1 MNSSDPPIFSALST
15 SARQLYLLLRCIS
28 FTPKAEVQITPE
40 GLRFSAEEARVI
52 QGLAFLE
59 KGLFTSYVFN
69 EPAAAYNNSNN
80 NDPASDDSTSETSPT
95 PNFQISLA
103 ALLETLQIFGI
114 SDPTSSSSSHSFRNP
129 NGGFTSTYPT
139 AFTTPSLALH
149 SSGGTCRISYRSS
162 GSPLS
167 ITITEGGVTTTC
179 DLTTYEPA
187 SNYLDEGIPLQRDAL
202 TLKIIMRSTWLSD
215 AITELANTNPTVL
228 VINASNTTPPFFAL
242 EGQGGPFGDGT
253 VEFLPTST
261 TADSAT
267 SSARSSGGSSS
278 SRKTPLVTETFS
290 VAAPA
295 GTHGRVRQRYRFDLI
310 RKAARA
316 MALASKVSVRQDRQG
331 VLSLQFMIEIGGDG
345 AAGGN
350 REGSIAYGG
359 GGVTNGAAAG
369 AAGGQVTFVD
379 FRFVPLIDE
388 EEDEDGDETHQGGSD
403 EEL

>member
-1 MNSSDPPIFSALST
+1 MSSSDPPIFTALST

-28 FTPKAEVQITPE
+28 FTPKAEVHITPE
-40 GLRFSAEEARVI
+40 GLRFSAEEARVV

-59 KGLFTSYVFN
+59 KGLFTSYTFN
-69 EPAAAYNNSNN
+69 EPS
-80 NDPASDDSTSETSPT
+80 PAHRSQPSSDDSASETSTT
-95 PNFQISLA
+95 PEFQISLA

-139 AFTTPSLALH
+139 AFTTPALALH
-149 SSGGTCRISYRSS
+149 SSGGTCRISYHSF

-167 ITITEGGVTTTC
+167 ITIIEGGVTTIC
-179 DLTTYEPA
+179 DLTTYEPE
-187 SNYLDEGIPLQRDAL
+187 SDHLDEGIPLQRDAL

-228 VINASNTTPPFFAL
+228 VINASSAAAPFLAL

-253 VEFLPTST
+253 VEFMPTST
-261 TADSAT
+261 SSNTAESA
-267 SSARSSGGSSS
+267 SS
-278 SRKTPLVTETFS
+278 SRTHSSKKTPLVTETFS
-290 VAAPA
+290 VAAPP
-295 GTHGRVRQRYRFDLI
+295 GSHGRVRQRYKFDLI

-345 AAGGN
+345 TIGGSK
-350 REGSIAYGG
+350 EGSNTYGG
-359 GGVTNGAAAG
+359 GAGTNTAASGVAG
-369 AAGGQVTFVD
+369 AGGGKVTFVD
-379 FRFVPLIDE
+379 FRFVPLIDD
-388 EEDEDGDETHQGGSD
+388 EEDEDEAGDETYQAGSD
-403 EEL
+403 DEL